1 MMMDKRL
8 LGMVPDSKKFIAGNV
23 ACQWISMVANAALV
37 FTLGWLLG
45 QLLEG
50 RPVFS
55 SLPFAGGIALVALVV
70 RWFALRAAARMS
82 HLASRQVKSTLRRAL
97 FDKLYT
103 LGASYRQRTST
114 AQVVQVAVEG
124 VDQLEIYFGSYLPQ
138 FFYSLLAP
146 VTLFV
151 FLAPIS
157 LICAVALLVCVP
169 LIPIAIAAVQTFAKK
184 LLAQSWG
191 KSPVLGDTFLGN
203 LQGPTP
209 LEIYPAD

>member
-50 RPVFS
+50 RPVSS

-124 VDQLEIYFGSYLPQ
+124 VDQLEIYFGSYLQ
-138 FFYSLLAP
+138 IGRAH
-146 VTLFV
+146 V
-151 FLAPIS
+151 
-157 LICAVALLVCVP
+157 
-169 LIPIAIAAVQTFAKK
+169 
-184 LLAQSWG
+184 
-191 KSPVLGDTFLGN
+191 
-203 LQGPTP
+203 
-209 LEIYPAD
+209 